1 MTRRPSARRSV
12 KKGEMTMTEDTAKN
26 ENRTERVP
34 SVNNTDVIAI
44 IACWAGAAAVTY
56 FSKEPVV
63 AVIAIGAAYYLAK
76 WIILKKE
83 SQ

>member
-1 MTRRPSARRSV
+1 
-12 KKGEMTMTEDTAKN
+12 MTMTENTTKS
-26 ENRTERVP
+26 ENHTERAP
-34 SVNNTDVIAI
+34 SVNTTDVIAI
-44 IACWAGAAAVTY
+44 IACWAGATAVTY

-83 SQ
+83 K